1 MTYRVIIS
9 DDALAGVAEFLDF
22 IAETQQMPLTAQRW
36 WEKALAKVETLRYMP
51 RRCPLAPEN
60 EFSSHELRMLI
71 VDRCLF
77 IFHVDDE
84 TSTVRV
90 VKFRHGSRLP

>member
-9 DDALAGVAEFLDF
+9 DGALAGVEAFLDY
-22 IAETQQMPLTAQRW
+22 IAVTQQMPLTAQRW

-60 EFSSHELRMLI
+60 EFSAHELRMLI

-77 IFHVDDE
+77 IFHVDEDAGA
-84 TSTVRV
+84 VRV
-90 VKFRHGSRLP
+90 VKFRHGSQLP